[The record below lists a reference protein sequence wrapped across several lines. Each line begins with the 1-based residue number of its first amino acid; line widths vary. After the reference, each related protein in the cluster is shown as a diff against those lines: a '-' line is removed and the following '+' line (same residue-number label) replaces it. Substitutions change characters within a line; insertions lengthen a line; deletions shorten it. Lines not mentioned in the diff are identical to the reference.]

1 MHHDRTHV
9 DLFSGIGGF
18 SLAAES
24 CGLRTVVF
32 VERDPAR
39 QRDLG
44 HHWPGVPIIAD
55 VNDVDA
61 IERAVVADG
70 QRQQDDQE
78 PRGTDQ
84 DEGGRLPN
92 CAGGCDSPAHAGLG
106 TVADGNLPR
115 CKEAGCGAELRDERL
130 RERVLADFGGSPF
143 LLTAG
148 VPCQP
153 ASAAGKRQG
162 SGDDRWLWPQTLRVV
177 ARLRPRWC
185 VFENP
190 LGLAS
195 LALPAALPDVDLERL
210 RGVPG
215 RTVAEIIRG
224 LDLLGYDLPRDRD
237 GVAWIPCV
245 PAVGVGAFHG
255 RDRLWLIARRRA
267 VADTKLPTGEGC
279 RPLHQRGVC
288 DAESGNH
295 SPASPEPC
303 GAVEHAGHLCGRDWP
318 KSGVAESSPPPRPG
332 DHLVNACLQRSQRT
346 DANEGAQGR
355 IQPVFAKRRELPDW
369 TGAELERGADGITR
383 PVKPGLRLLAHGL
396 PGRVA
401 KLRGLGNAIVPQ
413 VAAQIIAALC
423 DTDLN

>member
-1 MHHDRTHV
+1 MTTQRPACGSGRVTTRSDFMRHEPTHV

-24 CGLRTVVF
+24 NGLRTVVF

-44 HHWPGVPIIAD
+44 HHWSGVPIVSD

-61 IERAVVADG
+61 IERAVVADSSRLQRNGGINYG
-70 QRQQDDQE
+70 Q
-78 PRGTDQ
+78 
-84 DEGGRLPN
+84 
-92 CAGGCDSPAHAGLG
+92 AGGGCVSEFGDGDCSPHA
-106 TVADGNLPR
+106 
-115 CKEAGCGAELRDERL
+115 
-130 RERVLADFGGSPF
+130 F

-162 SGDDRWLWPQTLRVV
+162 SADDRWLWPQTLRVV
-177 ARLRPRWC
+177 AQLRPRWC

-195 LALPAALPDVDLERL
+195 LALPAAIPGVDLERL

-215 RTVAEIIRG
+215 RTISEIIQG

-255 RDRLWLIARRRA
+255 RDRLWIVARRRDLD
-267 VADTKLPTGEGC
+267 DTKLPTGARRG
-279 RPLHQRGVC
+279 RLHQRGVSQSEPK
-288 DAESGNH
+288 DNPS
-295 SPASPEPC
+295 ASAEPC
-303 GAVEHAGHLCGRDWP
+303 GPVGDAAQQCRDGSGRARGRSSEHSNPSRIFSVWSTAV
-318 KSGVAESSPPPRPG
+318 
-332 DHLVNACLQRSQRT
+332 
-346 DANEGAQGR
+346 
-355 IQPVFAKRRELPDW
+355 
-369 TGAELERGADGITR
+369 LERGADGVTR
-383 PVKPGLRLLAHGL
+383 PVEPGLRLLAHGI

-401 KLRGLGNAIVPQ
+401 KLRGFGNAIVPQ
-413 VAAQIIAALC
+413 VASQIIQAIIESDRL
-423 DTDLN
+423 T

>member
-1 MHHDRTHV
+1 MHDDRTHV

-32 VERDPAR
+32 VERDGAR

-61 IERAVVADG
+61 IERAVMADAGGLAG
-70 QRQQDDQE
+70 QWHPGNVSATEEECGGERQQ
-78 PRGTDQ
+78 
-84 DEGGRLPN
+84 N
-92 CAGGCDSPAHAGLG
+92 
-106 TVADGNLPR
+106 GNLP
-115 CKEAGCGAELRDERL
+115 ERHTDGVN
-130 RERVLADFGGSPF
+130 RPF

-255 RDRLWLIARRRA
+255 RDRLWLIARRRD
-267 VADTKLPTGEGC
+267 VADSELPTGERC

-303 GAVEHAGHLCGRDWP
+303 GTVEHAKVLGRGEGRP
-318 KSGVAESSPPPRPG
+318 EHGVWRGRHAVARPS
-332 DHLVNACLQRSQRT
+332 R
-346 DANEGAQGR
+346 
-355 IQPVFAKRRELPDW
+355 LPDW

-423 DTDLN
+423 DTDLT

>member
-1 MHHDRTHV
+1 MHDDRTHV

-61 IERAVVADG
+61 IERAVVADAQG
-70 QRQQDDQE
+70 
-78 PRGTDQ
+78 GN
-84 DEGGRLPN
+84 GRLSER
-92 CAGGCDSPAHAGLG
+92 AEWGDVSESLGSGEAAHR
-106 TVADGNLPR
+106 TVADAGGRAGQWHPGNVSATEKECGGKRQQNGNLP
-115 CKEAGCGAELRDERL
+115 ERHTDGVN
-130 RERVLADFGGSPF
+130 RPF

-177 ARLRPRWC
+177 ARLKPRWC

-255 RDRLWLIARRRA
+255 RDRLWLIARRRDVGHA
-267 VADTKLPTGEGC
+267 EGGRVEGLRADGWEGASA
-279 RPLHQRGVC
+279 PAGAGL
-288 DAESGNH
+288 SGC
-295 SPASPEPC
+295 PSPEPC
-303 GAVEHAGHLCGRDWP
+303 GAVEQSQCSELQKRTGQAMHL
-318 KSGVAESSPPPRPG
+318 
-332 DHLVNACLQRSQRT
+332 
-346 DANEGAQGR
+346 
-355 IQPVFAKRRELPDW
+355 KRRAWSIPSKGRELPDW

-383 PVKPGLRLLAHGL
+383 PVKPGLRLLANGL

-401 KLRGLGNAIVPQ
+401 KLRGLGNAILPLVASQ
-413 VAAQIIAALC
+413 VIAAIKEQG
-423 DTDLN
+423 

>member
-1 MHHDRTHV
+1 MHDDRTHV

-32 VERDPAR
+32 VERDGAR

-61 IERAVVADG
+61 IERAAWRTRENPSWG
-70 QRQQDDQE
+70 S
-78 PRGTDQ
+78 PRT
-84 DEGGRLPN
+84 
-92 CAGGCDSPAHAGLG
+92 
-106 TVADGNLPR
+106 
-115 CKEAGCGAELRDERL
+115 
-130 RERVLADFGGSPF
+130 PF

-224 LDLLGYDLPRDRD
+224 LDFLGYDLPRDRD

-255 RDRLWLIARRRA
+255 RDRLWLIARRRD
-267 VADTKLPTGEGC
+267 VANTELPTGERC

-288 DAESGNH
+288 NAESGHH

-303 GAVEHAGHLCGRDWP
+303 GTVQQSQC
-318 KSGVAESSPPPRPG
+318 SG
-332 DHLVNACLQRSQRT
+332 LQRRT
-346 DANEGAQGR
+346 GQAMH
-355 IQPVFAKRRELPDW
+355 VKRRAWSIPSKGRELPDW

-423 DTDLN
+423 DTNLN

>member
-1 MHHDRTHV
+1 MHDERTHV

-18 SLAAES
+18 SLAAEAN
-24 CGLRTVVF
+24 GLRTVVF
-32 VERDPAR
+32 VERDAAR

-55 VNDVDA
+55 VNDVAA

-70 QRQQDDQE
+70 
-78 PRGTDQ
+78 
-84 DEGGRLPN
+84 
-92 CAGGCDSPAHAGLG
+92 
-106 TVADGNLPR
+106 DG
-115 CKEAGCGAELRDERL
+115 ERL
-130 RERVLADFGGSPF
+130 NGEPVLLRPQPGEAVEAARGVCAAPF

-177 ARLRPRWC
+177 ARLRARWC

-215 RTVAEIIRG
+215 RTLAEILRG

-237 GVAWIPCV
+237 GVPWVPCV

-255 RDRLWLIARRRA
+255 RDRLWIIARRRD
-267 VADTKLPTGEGC
+267 VADALGERGRGGDTQRPDAGNADAPSERPRGAVGHSHVGGELFWHGPDGREVASAPAGAGLPGC
-279 RPLHQRGVC
+279 
-288 DAESGNH
+288 
-295 SPASPEPC
+295 ASPEPR
-303 GAVEHAGHLCGRDWP
+303 GAVEHAAQFGRGEGRA
-318 KSGVAESSPPPRPG
+318 KHGVWRGRHA
-332 DHLVNACLQRSQRT
+332 A
-346 DANEGAQGR
+346 AGAGS
-355 IQPVFAKRRELPDW
+355 LPDW
-369 TGAELERGADGITR
+369 STAVLERGADGITR
-383 PVKPGLRLLAHGL
+383 PVEPGLRLLAHGL

-413 VAAQIIAALC
+413 VAAQIIGALC
-423 DTDLN
+423 DSELNLT

>member
-1 MHHDRTHV
+1 MNPSHELTHV

-32 VERDPAR
+32 VERDAAR
-39 QRDLG
+39 QRDLA
-44 HHWPGVPIIAD
+44 HHWPGVPLVAD

-70 QRQQDDQE
+70 EVID
-78 PRGTDQ
+78 
-84 DEGGRLPN
+84 GRLSKRNERGDVFEPVGSSE
-92 CAGGCDSPAHAGLG
+92 ATRRAL
-106 TVADGNLPR
+106 ADGAGEQDNEKQNGADNDEAR
-115 CKEAGCGAELRDERL
+115 RVSNRSCKCD
-130 RERVLADFGGSPF
+130 VSPF

-162 SGDDRWLWPQTLRVV
+162 SADDRWLWPQTLRVV

-215 RTVAEIIRG
+215 RTIAEIIRG
-224 LDLLGYDLPRDRD
+224 LDALGYDLPRDRD
-237 GVAWIPCV
+237 GIAWIPCV
-245 PAVGVGAFHG
+245 PAVGIGAFHG
-255 RDRLWLIARRRA
+255 RDRLWIIAKRRD
-267 VADTKLPTGEGC
+267 VANPPDIGQGGC
-279 RPLHQRGVC
+279 V
-288 DAESGNH
+288 SGSCKNGGIL
-295 SPASPEPC
+295 SVKRTSAEPC
-303 GAVEHAGHLCGRDWP
+303 GTVGFTKEQRIERSGGAWRRWSGHSNSSRKLPSWAGAV
-318 KSGVAESSPPPRPG
+318 
-332 DHLVNACLQRSQRT
+332 
-346 DANEGAQGR
+346 
-355 IQPVFAKRRELPDW
+355 I
-369 TGAELERGADGITR
+369 ERGADGIAR
-383 PVKPGLRLLAHGL
+383 PVKPGLRLLVNGL

-413 VAAQIIAALC
+413 VAAQIIAAIKEQG
-423 DTDLN
+423 

>member
-1 MHHDRTHV
+1 MHDDRTHV

-32 VERDPAR
+32 VERDGAR

-61 IERAVVADG
+61 IERAVVADAQCSRWRTSESERHLADRSHARGGEKASGHQRNG
-70 QRQQDDQE
+70 Q
-78 PRGTDQ
+78 
-84 DEGGRLPN
+84 
-92 CAGGCDSPAHAGLG
+92 AAHAGRG
-106 TVADGNLPR
+106 PVADASQLG
-115 CKEAGCGAELRDERL
+115 ERK
-130 RERVLADFGGSPF
+130 PF

-255 RDRLWLIARRRA
+255 RDRLWLIARRRDVGHA
-267 VADTKLPTGEGC
+267 EGGRVEGL
-279 RPLHQRGVC
+279 RPDGREGASAPAGAGL
-288 DAESGNH
+288 SGCP
-295 SPASPEPC
+295 SAEPC
-303 GAVEHAGHLCGRDWP
+303 GAVEQSQC
-318 KSGVAESSPPPRPG
+318 SG
-332 DHLVNACLQRSQRT
+332 LQRRT
-346 DANEGAQGR
+346 GQAMHL
-355 IQPVFAKRRELPDW
+355 KRRAWSIPSKGRELPDW

>member
-1 MHHDRTHV
+1 MHDDRTHV

-32 VERDPAR
+32 VERDGAR

-61 IERAVVADG
+61 IKRAVVADG
-70 QRQQDDQE
+70 QCQQDDQK
-78 PRGTDQ
+78 PQGTRE

-92 CAGGCDSPAHAGLG
+92 CAGGCDSPAHAGRG
-106 TVADGNLPR
+106 IVADADGQR
-115 CKEAGCGAELRDERL
+115 CDGQPILLRSQPGKAAQAAGCGCA
-130 RERVLADFGGSPF
+130 APF

-255 RDRLWLIARRRA
+255 RDRLWLIARRRD
-267 VADTKLPTGEGC
+267 VADSELPTGERC

-303 GAVEHAGHLCGRDWP
+303 GAVEQPQC
-318 KSGVAESSPPPRPG
+318 SG
-332 DHLVNACLQRSQRT
+332 LQRRT
-346 DANEGAQGR
+346 GQAMHL
-355 IQPVFAKRRELPDW
+355 KRRAWSIPSKGRELPDW
-369 TGAELERGADGITR
+369 TEAELERGADGITR

-413 VAAQIIAALC
+413 VAAQIIAALG

>member
-1 MHHDRTHV
+1 MNPSHELTHV

-32 VERDPAR
+32 VERDAAR
-39 QRDLG
+39 QRDLA
-44 HHWPGVPIIAD
+44 HHWPGVPLVAD

-61 IERAVVADG
+61 IERAVMAESNGKRLQEQRMGQVDG
-70 QRQQDDQE
+70 QHFQL
-78 PRGTDQ
+78 
-84 DEGGRLPN
+84 DE
-92 CAGGCDSPAHAGLG
+92 A
-106 TVADGNLPR
+106 
-115 CKEAGCGAELRDERL
+115 
-130 RERVLADFGGSPF
+130 PF

-162 SGDDRWLWPQTLRVV
+162 SADDRWLWPQTLRVV

-195 LALPAALPDVDLERL
+195 LALPAALPDVDLKRL

-215 RTVAEIIRG
+215 RTIAEIIRG
-224 LDLLGYDLPRDRD
+224 LDALGYDLPCDRD
-237 GVAWIPCV
+237 GIAWVPCV

-255 RDRLWLIARRRA
+255 RDRLWIIASRRD
-267 VADTKLPTGEGC
+267 VANPPDIGQGGCVSGSCKKRGILPVKRTS
-279 RPLHQRGVC
+279 
-288 DAESGNH
+288 A
-295 SPASPEPC
+295 EPC
-303 GAVEHAGHLCGRDWP
+303 GTVGFTEEQCVERSGGASRRWSEHSNASRKLPSWAGAV
-318 KSGVAESSPPPRPG
+318 
-332 DHLVNACLQRSQRT
+332 
-346 DANEGAQGR
+346 
-355 IQPVFAKRRELPDW
+355 I
-369 TGAELERGADGITR
+369 ERGADGITR
-383 PVKPGLRLLAHGL
+383 PVKPGLRLLANGL

-413 VAAQIIAALC
+413 VAAQIIAAIKEQG
-423 DTDLN
+423 

>member
-1 MHHDRTHV
+1 MHDDRTHV

-61 IERAVVADG
+61 IERAVVADAAQLG
-70 QRQQDDQE
+70 ERKPNDETDTQRAAW
-78 PRGTDQ
+78 RT
-84 DEGGRLPN
+84 
-92 CAGGCDSPAHAGLG
+92 
-106 TVADGNLPR
+106 
-115 CKEAGCGAELRDERL
+115 
-130 RERVLADFGGSPF
+130 RENFGWGSQRTPF

-153 ASAAGKRQG
+153 ASSAGKREG
-162 SGDDRWLWPQTLRVV
+162 SADDRWLWPQTLRVV

-237 GVAWIPCV
+237 GVAWVPCV
-245 PAVGVGAFHG
+245 PAVGVGAFHV
-255 RDRLWLIARRRA
+255 RDRLWLIARRRD
-267 VADTKLPTGEGC
+267 VADAKLPEGTTC
-279 RPLHQRGVC
+279 GRLHQRGVC
-288 DAESGNH
+288 DTESEDH
-295 SPASPEPC
+295 SSAGAEPC
-303 GAVEHAGHLCGRDWP
+303 GAVEHAAFVGRGEGRAEH
-318 KSGVAESSPPPRPG
+318 GVWRGRHAVARPS
-332 DHLVNACLQRSQRT
+332 R
-346 DANEGAQGR
+346 
-355 IQPVFAKRRELPDW
+355 LPDW
-369 TGAELERGADGITR
+369 RGAILERGADGITR

>member
-1 MHHDRTHV
+1 MNPSHELTHV

-32 VERDPAR
+32 VERDDAR
-39 QRDLG
+39 QRDLA
-44 HHWPGVPIIAD
+44 HHWPGVPLIAD

-70 QRQQDDQE
+70 AGEQDNEKQQGADN
-78 PRGTDQ
+78 
-84 DEGGRLPN
+84 DEARRLSN
-92 CAGGCDSPAHAGLG
+92 RSCRCD
-106 TVADGNLPR
+106 V
-115 CKEAGCGAELRDERL
+115 
-130 RERVLADFGGSPF
+130 SPF

-162 SGDDRWLWPQTLRVV
+162 SADDRWLWPQTLRVV

-215 RTVAEIIRG
+215 RTIAEIIRG
-224 LDLLGYDLPRDRD
+224 LDALGYDLPRDRD
-237 GVAWIPCV
+237 GIAWIPCV

-255 RDRLWLIARRRA
+255 RDRLWIIARNRN
-267 VADTKLPTGEGC
+267 VANTIRERGC
-279 RPLHQRGVC
+279 CRDCQRQ
-288 DAESGNH
+288 DAADAN
-295 SPASPEPC
+295 ARCKEPC
-303 GAVEHAGHLCGRDWP
+303 GTLDNADGARQQQRCEMHAG
-318 KSGVAESSPPPRPG
+318 SGERGGWQRADSTAHSSSRRLPSWAG
-332 DHLVNACLQRSQRT
+332 DV
-346 DANEGAQGR
+346 
-355 IQPVFAKRRELPDW
+355 I
-369 TGAELERGADGITR
+369 ERGADGITR
-383 PVKPGLRLLAHGL
+383 PVKPGLRLLANGI

-413 VAAQIIAALC
+413 VAAQIIAAIKEQG
-423 DTDLN
+423 

>member
-1 MHHDRTHV
+1 MGRRPGSGLSSHRREKLSRPMHDDRTHV

-32 VERDPAR
+32 VERDGAR

-61 IERAVVADG
+61 IERAVVAESNGKRLQEQRMGQVDG
-70 QRQQDDQE
+70 QHFQLDK
-78 PRGTDQ
+78 
-84 DEGGRLPN
+84 
-92 CAGGCDSPAHAGLG
+92 A
-106 TVADGNLPR
+106 
-115 CKEAGCGAELRDERL
+115 
-130 RERVLADFGGSPF
+130 PF

-255 RDRLWLIARRRA
+255 RDRLWLIARRRD
-267 VADTKLPTGEGC
+267 VGHPEGGRVEGLRADRRQGAPAPAGEG
-279 RPLHQRGVC
+279 L
-288 DAESGNH
+288 SGC
-295 SPASPEPC
+295 PSPEP
-303 GAVEHAGHLCGRDWP
+303 
-318 KSGVAESSPPPRPG
+318 
-332 DHLVNACLQRSQRT
+332 
-346 DANEGAQGR
+346 
-355 IQPVFAKRRELPDW
+355 
-369 TGAELERGADGITR
+369 
-383 PVKPGLRLLAHGL
+383 
-396 PGRVA
+396 
-401 KLRGLGNAIVPQ
+401 
-413 VAAQIIAALC
+413 
-423 DTDLN
+423 

>member
-1 MHHDRTHV
+1 MHDDRTHV

-32 VERDPAR
+32 VERDAAR

-44 HHWPGVPIIAD
+44 HHWPGVPIVGD

-70 QRQQDDQE
+70 D
-78 PRGTDQ
+78 
-84 DEGGRLPN
+84 
-92 CAGGCDSPAHAGLG
+92 
-106 TVADGNLPR
+106 LPR

-130 RERVLADFGGSPF
+130 RECVLADFGGSPF

-255 RDRLWLIARRRA
+255 RDRLWLIARRRD
-267 VADTKLPTGEGC
+267 VADTKLPTGERC

-288 DAESGNH
+288 NAESVNH
-295 SPASPEPC
+295 PPASPEPC
-303 GAVEHAGHLCGRDWP
+303 GAVEQSQC
-318 KSGVAESSPPPRPG
+318 SG
-332 DHLVNACLQRSQRT
+332 LQRRT
-346 DANEGAQGR
+346 GQAMHL
-355 IQPVFAKRRELPDW
+355 KRRAWSIPSKGRELPDW

>member
-1 MHHDRTHV
+1 MHDDRTHV

-92 CAGGCDSPAHAGLG
+92 CAGGCDSLAHAGHR
-106 TVADGNLPR
+106 TVADASQLGERKPNDKTDTQRAAWRTRENPSWGSPR
-115 CKEAGCGAELRDERL
+115 T
-130 RERVLADFGGSPF
+130 PF

-255 RDRLWLIARRRA
+255 RDRLWLIARRRD
-267 VADTKLPTGEGC
+267 VADSELPTGERC

-295 SPASPEPC
+295 SLASPEPC
-303 GAVEHAGHLCGRDWP
+303 GAVEHAAFVGRGEGRAEH
-318 KSGVAESSPPPRPG
+318 GVWRGRHAIARPS
-332 DHLVNACLQRSQRT
+332 R
-346 DANEGAQGR
+346 
-355 IQPVFAKRRELPDW
+355 LPDW

-423 DTDLN
+423 DIDLN

>member
-1 MHHDRTHV
+1 MGRRPGSGLSPHRREKLSRPMHDDRTHV

-61 IERAVVADG
+61 IERAVVADASQLG
-70 QRQQDDQE
+70 ERKPNDETHTQRAAWRTRE
-78 PRGTDQ
+78 NPSWGSPRT
-84 DEGGRLPN
+84 
-92 CAGGCDSPAHAGLG
+92 
-106 TVADGNLPR
+106 
-115 CKEAGCGAELRDERL
+115 
-130 RERVLADFGGSPF
+130 PF

-177 ARLRPRWC
+177 ARLKPRWC

-224 LDLLGYDLPRDRD
+224 LDLLGYDVPRDRD

-255 RDRLWLIARRRA
+255 RDRLWLIARRRD
-267 VADTKLPTGEGC
+267 VGHPEGGRVEGLRADRRQGAPAPAGAGLSGC
-279 RPLHQRGVC
+279 P
-288 DAESGNH
+288 
-295 SPASPEPC
+295 SPEPC
-303 GAVEHAGHLCGRDWP
+303 GAVEHAAFVGRGEGRAEH
-318 KSGVAESSPPPRPG
+318 GVWRGRHAIARPS
-332 DHLVNACLQRSQRT
+332 R
-346 DANEGAQGR
+346 
-355 IQPVFAKRRELPDW
+355 LPDW

>member
-1 MHHDRTHV
+1 MHDERTHV

-18 SLAAES
+18 SLAAEAN
-24 CGLRTVVF
+24 GLRTVVF
-32 VERDPAR
+32 VERDAAR

-55 VNDVDA
+55 VNDVAA

-70 QRQQDDQE
+70 
-78 PRGTDQ
+78 
-84 DEGGRLPN
+84 
-92 CAGGCDSPAHAGLG
+92 
-106 TVADGNLPR
+106 DG
-115 CKEAGCGAELRDERL
+115 ERL
-130 RERVLADFGGSPF
+130 NGEPVLLRPQPGEAVEAARGVCAAPF

-177 ARLRPRWC
+177 ARLRARWC

-237 GVAWIPCV
+237 GVPWVPCV

-255 RDRLWLIARRRA
+255 RDRLWLIARRRDVGHA
-267 VADTKLPTGEGC
+267 EGGRVEGL
-279 RPLHQRGVC
+279 RPDGREGASAPAGAGL
-288 DAESGNH
+288 SGC
-295 SPASPEPC
+295 PSPEPC
-303 GAVEHAGHLCGRDWP
+303 GAVGFTN
-318 KSGVAESSPPPRPG
+318 GVRFQEQELRSV
-332 DHLVNACLQRSQRT
+332 DKKFVQRGSRVC
-346 DANEGAQGR
+346 R
-355 IQPVFAKRRELPDW
+355 LPDW

-413 VAAQIIAALC
+413 VAAQIIGALC
-423 DTDLN
+423 DSELNLT

>member
-1 MHHDRTHV
+1 MHDDRTHV

-32 VERDPAR
+32 VERDGAR

-61 IERAVVADG
+61 IERAVVADAG
-70 QRQQDDQE
+70 QTGQ
-78 PRGTDQ
+78 PT
-84 DEGGRLPN
+84 
-92 CAGGCDSPAHAGLG
+92 
-106 TVADGNLPR
+106 
-115 CKEAGCGAELRDERL
+115 
-130 RERVLADFGGSPF
+130 ERVSCGNKEGEQVFHHGLTNSRSPF

-255 RDRLWLIARRRA
+255 RDRLWLIARRRD
-267 VADTKLPTGEGC
+267 VANSELPTGERC

-295 SPASPEPC
+295 SPASAEPC
-303 GAVEHAGHLCGRDWP
+303 GAVEHAAFLGRGEGRP
-318 KSGVAESSPPPRPG
+318 EHGVWRGRHAVARPS
-332 DHLVNACLQRSQRT
+332 R
-346 DANEGAQGR
+346 
-355 IQPVFAKRRELPDW
+355 LPDW